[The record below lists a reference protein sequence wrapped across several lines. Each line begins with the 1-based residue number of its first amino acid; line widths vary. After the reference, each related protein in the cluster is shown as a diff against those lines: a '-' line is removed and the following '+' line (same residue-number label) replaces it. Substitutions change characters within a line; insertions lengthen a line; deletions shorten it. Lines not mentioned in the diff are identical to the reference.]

1 MLQCKVIKWGWI
13 KVDLMFW
20 NPFLRFQKK
29 KIFLSKSGFLFL
41 LFRMH
46 FREVY
51 SSDYSDQSSAVAATS
66 VSNNNNNINNSNNSS
81 NNNDNSQSRNSN
93 QMNSRSANTFSGHS
107 DNNMS
112 TSLGKL
118 LNIYFSLL
126 LIKIKFKISF
136 RTACIPCVLSKNK

>member
-1 MLQCKVIKWGWI
+1 MEGYRMSVNKSRFNV
-13 KVDLMFW
+13 
-20 NPFLRFQKK
+20 LRFQKK

-51 SSDYSDQSSAVAATS
+51 SSDYSDQSSAVTATS
-66 VSNNNNNINNSNNSS
+66 VSNNNGNSNNNSNNSI
-81 NNNDNSQSRNSN
+81 DNSQSRNSN

-118 LNIYFSLL
+118 LDIYFS
-126 LIKIKFKISF
+126 
-136 RTACIPCVLSKNK
+136 TVYVADYDQDQN

>member
-1 MLQCKVIKWGWI
+1 MEGYRMSVNKSRFNV
-13 KVDLMFW
+13 
-20 NPFLRFQKK
+20 LRFQKK

-66 VSNNNNNINNSNNSS
+66 VSNNKNNNSNNSNNS
-81 NNNDNSQSRNSN
+81 NNNTDNSLSRNSN

-118 LNIYFSLL
+118 LDIYFSTVYVADYYQ
-126 LIKIKFKISF
+126 IQ
-136 RTACIPCVLSKNK
+136 N